1 MAKDIMVVTTI
12 SSLEVAEMVE
22 KRHRDLVRDIKKY
35 SKYIEESNNEL
46 GVRKNA
52 QSSKEDESGQLNFQP
67 SSEKSNAVKNDVVK
81 DNALKIEVV
90 KDNERKNARVEYGF
104 IDLDEFWTDSTYLDK
119 KGESRPCFSITKKGC
134 EFIAHKCTGQKGVVF
149 TARYINRFHELEE
162 KANKNKLIHVSDKP
176 APRAITFYKRNL
188 SRIEL
193 FAKIGEFTKREAIDD
208 LISYVSTRFDMEE
221 ATIQYIVDVGEKP
234 LYRLDIFDY
243 FPEIGEF
250 GEEYLK
256 FMIDFNLSSYAERRK
271 KKNGSKEV

>member
-1 MAKDIMVVTTI
+1 MEKEKIKVETI
-12 SSLEVAEMVE
+12 SSMEVAKMIE
-22 KRHRDLVRDIKKY
+22 KDHKNLMRDIAKY
-35 SKYIEESNNEL
+35 TKYLEESNNDL
-46 GVRKNA
+46 
-52 QSSKEDESGQLNFQP
+52 GQLNFEP
-67 SSEKSNAVKNDVVK
+67 TSLEGKSNELKIEPVKNDII
-81 DNALKIEVV
+81 NL
-90 KDNERKNARVEYGF
+90 N
-104 IDLDEFWTDSTYLDK
+104 EFWMNSTYLDG
-119 KGESRPCFSITKKGC
+119 KGERRPCFSITKKGC

-188 SRIEL
+188 YRIEL

-208 LISYVSTRFDMEE
+208 MISYVSTRFDMEE

-234 LYRLDIFDY
+234 RYRLDIFDY

-256 FMIDFNLSSYAERRK
+256 TMIDFNLASYAERRK
-271 KKNGSKEV
+271 KKNGSKEA

>member
-1 MAKDIMVVTTI
+1 MIEKDHKNLMQ
-12 SSLEVAEMVE
+12 
-22 KRHRDLVRDIKKY
+22 DIRKY
-35 SKYIEESNNEL
+35 TKYLEESNSDL
-46 GVRKNA
+46 
-52 QSSKEDESGQLNFQP
+52 GQLNFQP
-67 SSEKSNAVKNDVVK
+67 SSLEGKSNE
-81 DNALKIEVV
+81 LKIHP
-90 KDNERKNARVEYGF
+90 VENG
-104 IDLDEFWTDSTYLDK
+104 IINLNEFWV
-119 KGESRPCFSITKKGC
+119 ESSYINQQNRKMPCFKITKKGC

-149 TARYINRFHELEE
+149 TARYIDRFHELEE

-208 LISYVSTRFDMEE
+208 LISYVSTHFDLEE

-234 LYRLDIFDY
+234 RYRLDIFDY
-243 FPEIGEF
+243 FPEIGKF
-250 GEEYLK
+250 CEEYLK

>member
-1 MAKDIMVVTTI
+1 MAKETIKVETI
-12 SSLEVAEMVE
+12 SSMEVAKMME
-22 KRHRDLVRDIKKY
+22 KTHDNLIKNIRRY
-35 SKYIEESNNEL
+35 SKYIDEANDSL
-46 GVRKNA
+46 G
-52 QSSKEDESGQLNFQP
+52 
-67 SSEKSNAVKNDVVK
+67 AVKNDVTSENDLGQLNFDPTSLEGK
-81 DNALKIEVV
+81 SNELKIEP
-90 KDNERKNARVEYGF
+90 VENC
-104 IDLDEFWTDSTYLDK
+104 IINLNEFWIETSYKDVQGK
-119 KGESRPCFSITKKGC
+119 SRPCFRITKKGC
-134 EFIAHKCTGQKGVVF
+134 EFIAHKCTGKKGVVF

-162 KANKNKLIHVSDKP
+162 NSNKNRLIHVSDKS

-234 LYRLDIFDY
+234 RYRLDIFDY

>member
-1 MAKDIMVVTTI
+1 MAKETIKVETI
-12 SSLEVAEMVE
+12 SSMEVAKMIE
-22 KRHRDLVRDIKKY
+22 KDHKNLMRDIAKY
-35 SKYIEESNNEL
+35 TKYLKESNSDL
-46 GVRKNA
+46 
-52 QSSKEDESGQLNFQP
+52 GQLNFQP
-67 SSEKSNAVKNDVVK
+67 SSLEGKSNE
-81 DNALKIEVV
+81 LKIEP
-90 KDNERKNARVEYGF
+90 VENC
-104 IDLDEFWTDSTYLDK
+104 IINLNEFWMNSTYLDG
-119 KGESRPCFSITKKGC
+119 KGERRPCFSITKKGC

-234 LYRLDIFDY
+234 RYRLDIFDY
-243 FPEIGEF
+243 FPEIGKF

-256 FMIDFNLSSYAERRK
+256 FMLEFNIGSYAERRK
-271 KKNGSKEV
+271 KNGIKED

>member
-1 MAKDIMVVTTI
+1 MAKDIMVVATI
-12 SSLEVAEMVE
+12 SSLEVAKMME
-22 KRHRDLVRDIKKY
+22 KTHDNLIKNIRKY
-35 SKYIEESNNEL
+35 SKYIEEANDSL
-46 GVRKNA
+46 GLVKN
-52 QSSKEDESGQLNFQP
+52 DESSEYDLGELNFQP

-81 DNALKIEVV
+81 DIALKIKVV
-90 KDNERKNARVEYGF
+90 KDNERKNARISDEF
-104 IDLDEFWTDSTYLDK
+104 IDLDEFWKESTYINQQNR
-119 KGESRPCFSITKKGC
+119 EMPCYNITKKGC
-134 EFIAHKCTGQKGVVF
+134 EFIAHKCTGKKGVVF
-149 TARYINRFHELEE
+149 TARYINKFHELEE
-162 KANKNKLIHVSDKP
+162 NANKNRLIHVSDKP

-208 LISYVSTRFDMEE
+208 LISYVSTRFDIEE

-234 LYRLDIFDY
+234 RYRLDIFDY

-271 KKNGSKEV
+271 KKNGSTEA

>member
-1 MAKDIMVVTTI
+1 MAKDIMVVATI

-52 QSSKEDESGQLNFQP
+52 QSSKEDLGELNFQP
-67 SSEKSNAVKNDVVK
+67 SSLDGKSNE
-81 DNALKIEVV
+81 LKIEP
-90 KDNERKNARVEYGF
+90 VENG
-104 IDLDEFWTDSTYLDK
+104 IINLNEFWV
-119 KGESRPCFSITKKGC
+119 ESSYINQQNRKMPCFKITKKGC
-134 EFIAHKCTGQKGVVF
+134 EFIAHKCTGKKGVVF

-234 LYRLDIFDY
+234 RYRLDIFDY
-243 FPEIGEF
+243 FPEIGKF

>member
-1 MAKDIMVVTTI
+1 MQEIN
-12 SSLEVAEMVE
+12 LEVNIM
-22 KRHRDLVRDIKKY
+22 
-35 SKYIEESNNEL
+35 
-46 GVRKNA
+46 
-52 QSSKEDESGQLNFQP
+52 
-67 SSEKSNAVKNDVVK
+67 
-81 DNALKIEVV
+81 
-90 KDNERKNARVEYGF
+90 
-104 IDLDEFWTDSTYLDK
+104 
-119 KGESRPCFSITKKGC
+119 
-134 EFIAHKCTGQKGVVF
+134 
-149 TARYINRFHELEE
+149 
-162 KANKNKLIHVSDKP
+162 KP

-234 LYRLDIFDY
+234 RYRLDIFDY
-243 FPEIGEF
+243 FPEIGKF

>member
-1 MAKDIMVVTTI
+1 M
-12 SSLEVAEMVE
+12 
-22 KRHRDLVRDIKKY
+22 
-35 SKYIEESNNEL
+35 
-46 GVRKNA
+46 
-52 QSSKEDESGQLNFQP
+52 
-67 SSEKSNAVKNDVVK
+67 
-81 DNALKIEVV
+81 
-90 KDNERKNARVEYGF
+90 
-104 IDLDEFWTDSTYLDK
+104 DEFWKESTYIDQRNREK
-119 KGESRPCFSITKKGC
+119 PCYNITKKGC

-162 KANKNKLIHVSDKP
+162 NSNKNRLIHVSDKP

-193 FAKIGEFTKREAIDD
+193 FAKIGEFTKREAIDE
-208 LISYVSTRFDMEE
+208 LISYASTRFDMEE

-234 LYRLDIFDY
+234 RYRLDIFDY

>member
-1 MAKDIMVVTTI
+1 MAKDIMVVATI

-52 QSSKEDESGQLNFQP
+52 QSSKEDLGELNFQP

-81 DNALKIEVV
+81 DIAPKIEVV
-90 KDNERKNARVEYGF
+90 KDNERKNARISDEF
-104 IDLDEFWTDSTYLDK
+104 IDLDEFWKESTYINQQNR
-119 KGESRPCFSITKKGC
+119 EMPCYNITKKGC
-134 EFIAHKCTGQKGVVF
+134 EFIAHKCTGKKGVVF

-162 KANKNKLIHVSDKP
+162 NSNKNRLIHVSDKP

-234 LYRLDIFDY
+234 RYRLDIFDY
-243 FPEIGEF
+243 FPEIGKF

-271 KKNGSKEV
+271 KKNGSKEA

>member
-1 MAKDIMVVTTI
+1 MAKDIMVVATI
-12 SSLEVAEMVE
+12 SSLEVAKMME
-22 KRHRDLVRDIKKY
+22 KTHDNLMKNIRRY
-35 SKYIEESNNEL
+35 SKYIDEANDSL
-46 GVRKNA
+46 GAVKNDA
-52 QSSKEDESGQLNFQP
+52 TSKDDLGQLNFQP
-67 SSEKSNAVKNDVVK
+67 TSLEGKSNE
-81 DNALKIEVV
+81 LKIEP
-90 KDNERKNARVEYGF
+90 VENC
-104 IDLDEFWTDSTYLDK
+104 IINLNEFWIETSYKDVQGK
-119 KGESRPCFSITKKGC
+119 SRPCFRITKKGC
-134 EFIAHKCTGQKGVVF
+134 EFIAHKCTGKKGVVF

-162 KANKNKLIHVSDKP
+162 KANKNRLIHVSDNP

-234 LYRLDIFDY
+234 RYRLDIFDY
-243 FPEIGEF
+243 FPEIGKF

-271 KKNGSKEV
+271 KKNGSKEA

>member
-1 MAKDIMVVTTI
+1 MAKDIMVVATI

-52 QSSKEDESGQLNFQP
+52 QSSKEDLGELNFQQ

-81 DNALKIEVV
+81 DNALKIEAV

-104 IDLDEFWTDSTYLDK
+104 IDLDEFWIDSTYLDK
-119 KGESRPCFSITKKGC
+119 KGESRPCYNITKKGC

-162 KANKNKLIHVSDKP
+162 NANKNRLIHVSDKP

-234 LYRLDIFDY
+234 RYRLDIFDY
-243 FPEIGEF
+243 FPEIGKF

>member
-1 MAKDIMVVTTI
+1 MAKDIMVVATI
-12 SSLEVAEMVE
+12 SSLEVAKMME
-22 KRHRDLVRDIKKY
+22 KTHDNLMKNIRRY
-35 SKYIEESNNEL
+35 SKYIDEANDSL
-46 GVRKNA
+46 GAVKNDA
-52 QSSKEDESGQLNFQP
+52 TSKDDLGQLNFQP

-81 DNALKIEVV
+81 DNALKIEAV

-104 IDLDEFWTDSTYLDK
+104 IDLDEFWI
-119 KGESRPCFSITKKGC
+119 KGAYIDQWNREKPCYNITKKGC
-134 EFIAHKCTGQKGVVF
+134 EFIAHKCTGKKGVVF

-162 KANKNKLIHVSDKP
+162 NSNKNRLIHVSDKP

-234 LYRLDIFDY
+234 RYRLDIFDY
-243 FPEIGEF
+243 FPEIGKF

-271 KKNGSKEV
+271 KKNGSKEA

>member
-1 MAKDIMVVTTI
+1 MAKDIMVVATI
-12 SSLEVAEMVE
+12 SSLEVAKMME
-22 KRHRDLVRDIKKY
+22 KTHDNLMKNIRKY
-35 SKYIEESNNEL
+35 SKYIEEANDSL
-46 GVRKNA
+46 GLVKN
-52 QSSKEDESGQLNFQP
+52 DESSEDDLGELNFQP

-81 DNALKIEVV
+81 DIALKIEVV
-90 KDNERKNARVEYGF
+90 KDNKRKNARISDEF
-104 IDLDEFWTDSTYLDK
+104 IDLDEFWKESTYINQQNR
-119 KGESRPCFSITKKGC
+119 EMPCYNITKKGC
-134 EFIAHKCTGQKGVVF
+134 EFIAHKCTGKKGVVF

-193 FAKIGEFTKREAIDD
+193 FAKIGEFTKREAIDE
-208 LISYVSTRFDMEE
+208 LISYVSTRFDLEE

-234 LYRLDIFDY
+234 RYRLDIFDY
-243 FPEIGEF
+243 FPEIGKF

-271 KKNGSKEV
+271 KKNGSKEA

>member
-1 MAKDIMVVTTI
+1 MAKDIMVVATI

-46 GVRKNA
+46 GVCKNA
-52 QSSKEDESGQLNFQP
+52 QSSKEDLGELNFQQ

-81 DNALKIEVV
+81 DNALKIEAV

-104 IDLDEFWTDSTYLDK
+104 IDLDEFWIDSTYLDK
-119 KGESRPCFSITKKGC
+119 KGESRPCYNITKKGC

-149 TARYINRFHELEE
+149 TARYIDRFHELEE
-162 KANKNKLIHVSDKP
+162 NANKNRLIHVSDKP

-234 LYRLDIFDY
+234 RYRLDIFDY
-243 FPEIGEF
+243 FPEIGKF

>member
-1 MAKDIMVVTTI
+1 MAKDIMVVATI

-52 QSSKEDESGQLNFQP
+52 QSSKEDLGELNFQQ

-81 DNALKIEVV
+81 DNALKIEAV

-104 IDLDEFWTDSTYLDK
+104 IDLDEFWIDSTYLDK
-119 KGESRPCFSITKKGC
+119 KGESRPCYNITKKGC
-134 EFIAHKCTGQKGVVF
+134 EFIAHKCTGKKGVVF

-162 KANKNKLIHVSDKP
+162 NSNKNRLIHVSDKP

-188 SRIEL
+188 ARIEL
-193 FAKIGEFTKREAIDD
+193 FAKIGEFTKREAIDE
-208 LISYVSTRFDMEE
+208 LISYASTRFDMEE

-234 LYRLDIFDY
+234 RYRLDIFDY
-243 FPEIGEF
+243 FPEIGKF